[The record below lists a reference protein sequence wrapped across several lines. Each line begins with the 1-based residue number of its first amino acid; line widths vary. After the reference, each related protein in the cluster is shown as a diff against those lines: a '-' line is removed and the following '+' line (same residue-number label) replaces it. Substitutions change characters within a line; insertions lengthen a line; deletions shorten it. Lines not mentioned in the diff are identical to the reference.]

1 MKISKAVIVAG
12 GWGTR
17 FLPVTKSIPK
27 EMLPLLDR
35 PMIHHAVAEAVSSG
49 IRQVV
54 MITAKGK
61 QAIADYFADNPELE
75 SFLKQKGKEGLYESV
90 RRLSQ
95 LADISYVQQEER
107 LGLGHAILMAKDAVG
122 DEPFAVILP
131 DDIIDSRVP
140 ALRQLI
146 AVFEQYN
153 SSVLAVERIVRQ
165 DTIKYGVIEPK
176 PVSAGISQVLDL
188 VEKPAPADAPSDLGI
203 VGRYILT
210 PQIFKA
216 IEATA
221 PGEGGEIQITDA
233 LKLLLK
239 QQAIYALEFDGIR
252 HDTGTPLGWLKAQLA
267 FTLKDPRLGPELK
280 EYLRRIS

>member
-35 PMIHHAVAEAVSSG
+35 PMIHHAVAEAVNSG

-54 MITAKGK
+54 MITARGK

-95 LADISYVQQEER
+95 LADISYVRQEER
-107 LGLGHAILMAKDAVG
+107 LGLGHAILMAKDVVG

-140 ALRQLI
+140 ALKQLI

-153 SSVLAVERIVRQ
+153 SSVLAVEHIVRQ

-210 PQIFKA
+210 PQIFDA

-221 PGEGGEIQITDA
+221 PGRGGEIQITDA

-267 FTLKDPRLGPELK
+267 FALKDPRLGPEHRD
-280 EYLRRIS
+280 YLRRIS

>member
-35 PMIHHAVAEAVSSG
+35 PMIHHAVVEAVNSG

-95 LADISYVQQEER
+95 LADISYVRQEER
-107 LGLGHAILMAKDAVG
+107 LGLGHAILMAKDVVG
-122 DEPFAVILP
+122 DEPFAVLLP

-140 ALRQLI
+140 ALKQLI

-153 SSVLAVERIVRQ
+153 SSVLAVEHIVRQ

-221 PGEGGEIQITDA
+221 PGRGGEIQITDA

-267 FTLKDPRLGPELK
+267 FALKDPRLGPELK
-280 EYLRRIS
+280 EYLQRIS

>member
-35 PMIHHAVAEAVSSG
+35 PMIHHAVAEAVNSG

-54 MITAKGK
+54 MITARGK
-61 QAIADYFADNPELE
+61 QAIADYFADDPELE
-75 SFLKQKGKEGLYESV
+75 SFLKQKGKEELYESV

-95 LADISYVQQEER
+95 LADISYVRQEER
-107 LGLGHAILMAKDAVG
+107 LGLGHAILMAKDVVG

-140 ALRQLI
+140 ALKQLI

-153 SSVLAVERIVRQ
+153 SSVLAVEHIVRQ

-210 PQIFKA
+210 PQIFDA

-221 PGEGGEIQITDA
+221 PGRGGEIQITDA

-267 FTLKDPRLGPELK
+267 FALKDPRLGPELK
-280 EYLRRIS
+280 DYLRRIS